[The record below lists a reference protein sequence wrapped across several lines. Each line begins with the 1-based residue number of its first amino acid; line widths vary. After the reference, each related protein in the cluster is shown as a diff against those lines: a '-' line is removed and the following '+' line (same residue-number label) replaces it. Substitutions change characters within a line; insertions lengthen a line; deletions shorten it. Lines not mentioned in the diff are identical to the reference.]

1 MSPFRREITRLCP
14 GLLRRSGRWP
24 WRCRGCRRRV
34 RALATPWPTPSS
46 APTSAVP
53 RTHLEPA
60 CGARRARSRPCR
72 SWGGRA
78 MRRVQ
83 RAFQTRAL
91 VLLVVIASLL
101 TSSCAPGP
109 TLHRAAGVQLAFAW
123 QWVAPSPSYVG
134 MPAAD
139 DTAVAATFGHHGVIL
154 LTPTGAVRWQVE
166 HDRLRDVAPALGT
179 DIVVAAAEG
188 GVVAFDR
195 ATGAER
201 WVASLG

>member
-1 MSPFRREITRLCP
+1 
-14 GLLRRSGRWP
+14 
-24 WRCRGCRRRV
+24 
-34 RALATPWPTPSS
+34 
-46 APTSAVP
+46 
-53 RTHLEPA
+53 
-60 CGARRARSRPCR
+60 
-72 SWGGRA
+72 

-139 DTAVAATFGHHGVIL
+139 DRAVAATFGHHGVVL
-154 LTPTGAVRWQVE
+154 LTPNKSRYVQVQFKSDYVSPRAILDLRVRRAIL
-166 HDRLRDVAPALGT
+166 HATDRSEL
-179 DIVVAAAEG
+179 
-188 GVVAFDR
+188 
-195 ATGAER
+195 
-201 WVASLG
+201 SL